1 MLYYIC
7 LMIAF
12 VALAAYTIYLLLKFR
27 DYSSPKEVEELYD
40 EIDGK
45 IKGLLSKMENN
56 AKAEISK
63 LEKES
68 TIYINCVCNN
78 KPIPCKIDL
87 TKDENICICPEC
99 GNVYN
104 VGVQL
109 QAHLRGKEIVANGK
123 SIPEMANTAL
133 RK

>member
-1 MLYYIC
+1 MLYYVC
-7 LMIAF
+7 LMIALA
-12 VALAAYTIYLLLKFR
+12 ALAAYTIYLLVKFKN
-27 DYSSPKEVEELYD
+27 YSSPKEVDDLYD
-40 EIDGK
+40 ELDEK

-109 QAHLRGKEIVANGK
+109 QAHLRGKEISAASK